1 MSSSDLTVNEAGP
14 ADLIASVWY
23 TLGFRPLNSLVL
35 VALHGPRGRVGSMLR
50 IDLTPSW
57 FGPAGVAQVLDAA
70 IDALTGPSAGVF
82 GGSPGD
88 LADDGRTE
96 HRQVDE
102 PNASG
107 EQGEAGGPDGP
118 PGHPGREV
126 FPARVVALVAAP
138 DALAVPPPPVVR
150 ALPSRILR
158 AGIWLYDVIGVT
170 PSAFRSLLC
179 PDETCCPPGGRPL
192 AEVESSRVAMA
203 HVLRGDRLA
212 ASEADVIGDVG
223 EPVQSVQPVPPVQP
237 VPGEASGS
245 LDDPEAWSGQDDSDD
260 RPRGDR
266 ARRRWWR
273 TWSAL
278 LGNAGGWSL
287 EHLQPGPLQD
297 QHLRDAVFVRLVGE
311 PGETR
316 VRFLTQLLSGQTPPD
331 LSDQWET
338 LFAGPPD
345 RALLGRGEEIL
356 AALARRGTAAERGPV
371 LALLALL
378 AWYRGNGVRA
388 RLLMERLRAES
399 PALPEPLPRLAG
411 LVEMLCATGTA
422 PPWVEPGAAPGR
434 D

>member
-1 MSSSDLTVNEAGP
+1 MVLLSPTDTKPGLSTGVFAGRPGSGGSGQSRVMSSSDLTVNEAGP

-70 IDALTGPSAGVF
+70 IEALTGPSAQAF
-82 GGSPGD
+82 G
-88 LADDGRTE
+88 
-96 HRQVDE
+96 
-102 PNASG
+102 
-107 EQGEAGGPDGP
+107 GP
-118 PGHPGREV
+118 PGPGDEQGGSEV
-126 FPARVVALVAAP
+126 DGPYPARVVALVAAQ
-138 DALAVPPPPVVR
+138 DALAVPSPPVVR

-158 AGIWLYDVIGVT
+158 AGIWLYDVIGIT
-170 PSAFRSLLC
+170 PTAFRSLLC
-179 PDETCCPPGGRPL
+179 PNDTCCPPEGRSL

-223 EPVQSVQPVPPVQP
+223 EPV
-237 VPGEASGS
+237 PGEPSEHPDESEVSAEANAS
-245 LDDPEAWSGQDDSDD
+245 D
-260 RPRGDR
+260 GDR
-266 ARRRWWR
+266 VRRRWWR

-278 LGNAGGWSL
+278 LGNAEGWSL
-287 EHLQPGPLQD
+287 EQLEPGPLRD
-297 QHLRDAVFVRLVGE
+297 PHLRDAVFVRLVAE

-331 LSDQWET
+331 LSDRWET

-345 RALLGRGEEIL
+345 RVLVSRGEEIL
-356 AALARRGTAAERGPV
+356 ATLARRGTAAERGPL

-388 RLLMERLRAES
+388 RLLMERLRAEN
-399 PALPEPLPRLAG
+399 PVLPETLPRLAG
-411 LVEMLCATGTA
+411 LVEMLCATGIA
-422 PPWVEPGAAPGR
+422 PPWVEPGAGPGR